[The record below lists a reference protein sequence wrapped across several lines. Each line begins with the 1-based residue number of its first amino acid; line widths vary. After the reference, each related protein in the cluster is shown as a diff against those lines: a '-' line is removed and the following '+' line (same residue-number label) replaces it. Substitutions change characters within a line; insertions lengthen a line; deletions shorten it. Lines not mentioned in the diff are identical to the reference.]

1 MDPNKTL
8 EEIRSLFECTD
19 PGESAEE
26 VLSRLQDKFEGL
38 DQWLR
43 RGGFLP
49 AEWNTPARV
58 TPNPGIKVRIDA
70 LPVSGT
76 LLIRDGVV
84 YTEISPK
91 RWVRIGETLKEDIS
105 EEKT

>member
-1 MDPNKTL
+1 MRAEAFDDAQ
-8 EEIRSLFECTD
+8 ILFD
-19 PGESAEE
+19 S
-26 VLSRLQDKFEGL
+26 L